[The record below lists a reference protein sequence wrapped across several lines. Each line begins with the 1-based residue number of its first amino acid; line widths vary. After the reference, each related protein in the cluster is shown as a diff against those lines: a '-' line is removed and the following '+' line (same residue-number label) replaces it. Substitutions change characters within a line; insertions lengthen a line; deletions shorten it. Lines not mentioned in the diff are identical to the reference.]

1 MKFRI
6 RFISC
11 LGLAFMIGPQLRF
24 SAALGNELIAEQA
37 HDSLGSPEA
46 ERSFW
51 DPNFWRDATEPLEP
65 PSTPYIGDSVYFR
78 SKSHLGAPMDTP
90 ARNMTIKTATALGFA
105 QPYLSPGLS
114 LMYFDGN
121 LLHFDGTPDTP
132 GDPFGQLSMNNG
144 TIDEPFASMELRS
157 SSIDFDHTL
166 VYAQRILIQDTDTSS
181 ATYEPSGIQVT
192 GNVAPQYN
200 LVSWTATLQRTGP
213 GAVSPLLVREGAQA
227 ILGGTTH
234 YTFSPHPSG
243 PNTGNATVFRAE
255 TGGQMNFTE
264 VMLTNPTGVVF
275 ESDST
280 TSPSSIVVGPL
291 TSTGKHVGADPL
303 VLFRA
308 LGDGTEPSS
317 PTILAQGGSS
327 FSDLSGT
334 FAHATNSG
342 QIVHTG
348 LTEFENPSNPLRVVA
363 ESGGE
368 VIFSSIRTPQS
379 PTNGSI
385 SLDWSADDGSLIV
398 GGNSYSTRV
407 RLDGGAHSVTVAGGS
422 EIRLLPEVGAETGA
436 TLTLTASESDTIL
449 SMPFSFNA
457 DRWDTAD
464 PLAAWDH
471 YNISV
476 TNGATLRGGSLQT
489 FGDYSYPAS
498 HTLRIMDHTNPS
510 TFAVTN
516 STADYL
522 NLILDDKVDLD
533 FTNSSLRHVSCTIGA
548 YSNLTVSGGSWRPEN
563 AASMTNPESLIA
575 GGQVG
580 NTQVNLTA
588 AAAVHE
594 LDISIGEGSYGDLAP
609 PFGLCT
615 LTVDGGTVWTGSL
628 SAASTGAGQAS
639 VSISGIGTN
648 VGLHKLNLGATAFPN
663 IFQGISGIVF
673 GGFNTSTGGAA
684 QLSVSL
690 GGRVSVGCYTDAFGG
705 WQQSEFSDPPRAV
718 LNDSNVTLDATS
730 AVFVGDVSSAAALD
744 YRNGALVIGPEGYL
758 LGTGTITG
766 AAADGNDLVNA
777 GGVISPGF
785 SPGQIDVDGNF
796 LMESGTLDMEIE
808 SNDTG
813 GADRI
818 VADQISILSGTIKI
832 VSTVDFAVGSAVSV
846 DLFETASLNIDPSVV
861 VQIDPLFGPATF
873 DRQTGILTA
882 EASGIRRG
890 DLNANGVADVLDAVL
905 PASGSSVEWPTIS
918 FNPAGGSV
926 FTFRRLD
933 SSIGVRIVTVQ
944 WSQDL
949 VNWTDILIDT
959 GNNLPEVQIEEN
971 GSDPDRIQVTLP
983 DTVGQTR
990 IFARLRVE

>member
-1 MKFRI
+1 
-6 RFISC
+6 
-11 LGLAFMIGPQLRF
+11 MIGPQFRF
-24 SAALGNELIAEQA
+24 SAALGNELIAEQV
-37 HDSLGSPEA
+37 HDSLGSPET
-46 ERSFW
+46 ETSFW
-51 DPNFWRDATEPLEP
+51 DANFWRDATEPLEP
-65 PSTPYIGDSVYFR
+65 PSTPNTGDSVYFR
-78 SKSHLGAPMDTP
+78 SKSHVGAPMDTP

-105 QPYLSPGLS
+105 QPNSSPGLS
-114 LMYFDGN
+114 LMYLDGN

-132 GDPFGQLSMNNG
+132 GDPFGQLTMNNG
-144 TIDEPFASMELRS
+144 NIVEPFASMELRS

-166 VYAQRILIQDTDTSS
+166 VYAQRILIDDTDTSS

-200 LVSWTATLQRTGP
+200 LVSWTATLERTGA

-227 ILGGTTH
+227 TLGGTTH

-243 PNTGNATVFRAE
+243 PNTGNASVFRAE

-280 TSPSSIVVGPL
+280 TSPSSIVVGPV
-291 TSTGKHVGADPL
+291 TSTGKLVGADPL

-308 LGDGTEPSS
+308 MGDGTEPSS

-342 QIVHTG
+342 YIYLSG
-348 LTEFENPSNPLRVVA
+348 IAEFVNPSNPLRVVA
-363 ESGGE
+363 ESGGA
-368 VIFSSIRTPQS
+368 VGFSSIQTPQS

-385 SLDWSADDGSLIV
+385 SLDWSADDGSLID
-398 GGNSYSTRV
+398 GGYSYTSQV
-407 RLDGGAHSVTVAGGS
+407 RLDGSAHSVTVAGGS
-422 EIRLLPEVGAETGA
+422 EIRLLPDVGAETGA

-449 SMPFSFNA
+449 SMPYSFTA
-457 DRWDTAD
+457 SSLEPAD
-464 PLAAWDH
+464 PLADWDH
-471 YNISV
+471 YNLSV

-489 FGDYSYPAS
+489 YGEYSYPAA
-498 HTLRIMDHTNPS
+498 HTLRIMDHANPS

-522 NLILDDKVDLD
+522 NLMLDDKVDLD

-548 YSNLTVSGGSWRPEN
+548 DSSLTVSGGSWRPEN

-575 GGQVG
+575 GGEGG

-588 AAAVHE
+588 GAAVHE
-594 LDISIGEGSYGDLAP
+594 LDVSIGQGPYGDPPP

-639 VSISGIGTN
+639 VLISGIDTN
-648 VGLHKLNLGATAFPN
+648 VGLQNLNLGATAYPN
-663 IFQGISGIVF
+663 FTQGMTGTVF
-673 GGFNTSTGGAA
+673 AGFDTMPGGTAN
-684 QLSVSL
+684 LSVTS
-690 GGRVSVGCYTDAFGG
+690 GSRVSVGCYTDAFGG
-705 WQQSEFSDPPRAV
+705 WQRPDSFFPDPPRAV
-718 LNDSNVTLDATS
+718 LNDSNVTTDATS
-730 AVFVGDVSSAAALD
+730 AIFVGDVSSAVALD

-777 GGVISPGF
+777 GGVIAPGF

-796 LMESGTLDMEIE
+796 LMESGTLEMEVE
-808 SNDTG
+808 SNDPG
-813 GADRI
+813 GADKI

-832 VSTVDFAVGSAVSV
+832 GPTFNFSLESAVSV

-861 VQIDPLFGPATF
+861 VEIDPLLGLATF
-873 DRQTGILTA
+873 DKQTGILTNGL
-882 EASGIRRG
+882 AS
-890 DLNANGVADVLDAVL
+890 VLHAVL
-905 PASGSSVEWPTIS
+905 PASGSSLEWPTIS
-918 FNPAGGSV
+918 YNPAGGSV
-926 FTFRRLD
+926 YTFRRLD
-933 SSIGVRIVTVQ
+933 SSIGTRTITVQ

-949 VNWTDILIDT
+949 TNWTDIPIDA
-959 GNNLPEVQIEEN
+959 NNNPSEIQIQEN

-983 DTVGQTR
+983 YTVGQTR